1 MGLRSWQVWPNTH
14 EWAESCTLGVL
25 AFVAQILLTRRAAQ
39 REIPRSRGE
48 GCCHPPVINPAPSP
62 SAEACSW
69 RRPPEPRRCSTSRRA
84 PRVCGLGFC
93 RVAHVGHRAQGS
105 CSRCH
110 APASAPAAAQPTHL
124 LASAPAAVGA
134 GHRAAGGCFPWGNGV
149 DLFARGRRAHN
160 AVGGFHCE
168 HWTGRRVVAATSS
181 SPALVPAPG

>member
-39 REIPRSRGE
+39 REIPRSRGRVAIL
-48 GCCHPPVINPAPSP
+48 PSSP
-62 SAEACSW
+62 SSLSICRGLQLEKASRAASMQYIKARAAGLWVGFLPCCACG
-69 RRPPEPRRCSTSRRA
+69 A
-84 PRVCGLGFC
+84 
-93 RVAHVGHRAQGS
+93 HRAQGS